1 MKFDTLF
8 YMRMQTPF

>member
-8 YMRMQTPF
+8 PE